1 MTRLNNLE
9 NNIAKRTLMST
20 SVDDNKSVMMYNIN
34 EIENNDSNEEILI
47 NSQEMDSPE
56 DEFESSKD
64 NTMEDID
71 QYDSDETFESIFIGL
86 LPALCLSCLVA

>member
-1 MTRLNNLE
+1 
-9 NNIAKRTLMST
+9 MST

-47 NSQEMDSPE
+47 NLQEMDSPE

>member
-1 MTRLNNLE
+1 
-9 NNIAKRTLMST
+9 MST
-20 SVDDNKSVMMYNIN
+20 SVDDNKSIMMYNIN

-86 LPALCLSCLVA
+86 LPALCLSCSVA